1 MNQSLKK
8 YKFNLKIANENNQ
21 VINYYNL
28 SANKNNVDQ
37 FLRNY
42 QRENIEWPIN
52 NKVKFRPIMTKK
64 DTKAFCYFMN
74 PKNIYFEFGS
84 GGSTNIASYY
94 NLTVYSVESDISWH
108 NKLNSSGIKANYITI
123 DLKAT
128 HKGYPGNGTTIE
140 DWKRYIQAYKPEY
153 NANIF

>member
-1 MNQSLKK
+1 M
-8 YKFNLKIANENNQ
+8 A
-21 VINYYNL
+21 
-28 SANKNNVDQ
+28 
-37 FLRNY
+37 
-42 QRENIEWPIN
+42 
-52 NKVKFRPIMTKK
+52 KK

-153 NANIF
+153 NANITIIQIIYSNIIKYIIYIIFAQFKFL